1 MLGAGRATNLRPKLS
16 NINKELDDSVLVEQT
31 REGDRRAFSE
41 LVRRHQAV
49 VYRSCYRILGDR
61 EDAKDASQ
69 EAFIR
74 AYRKLDTFQ
83 GRSLFKTWILRLAMN
98 VSLNERSRRELPRA
112 DVDLANTI
120 PGPDA
125 PEAEFVKTE
134 AAARVHEVLQLV
146 RSDHRAAIVL
156 RDLEGLTYRETA
168 ESLGIAE
175 GTAKS
180 WVHRGRERLKELLMG

>member
-120 PGPDA
+120 PGPEA

-180 WVHRGRERLKELLMG
+180 WVHRGREQLKELLMG